1 MMSRIESY
9 GVSQRASSPTKCAAG
24 ALLLGSGTALV
35 EVDLLMLELQL
46 RDIDVRF
53 IMVELNADLEAL
65 RVKRG
70 ELADDGLAGEA
81 ALVWW

>member
-1 MMSRIESY
+1 M
-9 GVSQRASSPTKCAAG
+9 
-24 ALLLGSGTALV
+24 GSGTALV

-81 ALVWW
+81 ALV